1 MGASTSGRE
10 AARVVKFSQEG
21 SGRDLLVFSEV
32 SLHSSVLSLRSSII
46 TLVLYPPDAR
56 LLSSPVFCRVTR
68 RLGVGADQQE
78 NTSIHIIDAQTLN
91 THITVPVPYAPSGV
105 PQGVYR
111 TGLEGG
117 TWGIAGIAF
126 DPTGDWLYS
135 GTEGSVVEWDLRRD
149 SVGQGVW
156 DMA

>member
-1 MGASTSGRE
+1 VTQGA
-10 AARVVKFSQEG
+10 
-21 SGRDLLVFSEV
+21 
-32 SLHSSVLSLRSSII
+32 
-46 TLVLYPPDAR
+46 
-56 LLSSPVFCRVTR
+56 
-68 RLGVGADQQE
+68 
-78 NTSIHIIDAQTLN
+78 
-91 THITVPVPYAPSGV
+91 
-105 PQGVYR
+105 YR

-135 GTEGSVVEWDLRRD
+135 GTEGSVVEWDMRRD

>member
-1 MGASTSGRE
+1 VTIQSST
-10 AARVVKFSQEG
+10 
-21 SGRDLLVFSEV
+21 
-32 SLHSSVLSLRSSII
+32 
-46 TLVLYPPDAR
+46 
-56 LLSSPVFCRVTR
+56 
-68 RLGVGADQQE
+68 GVRADWQE
-78 NTSIHIIDAQTLN
+78 NTNIHIIDAQTLN
-91 THITVPVPYAPSGV
+91 THITVPVPYAPTGV

>member
-1 MGASTSGRE
+1 MTIQSST
-10 AARVVKFSQEG
+10 
-21 SGRDLLVFSEV
+21 
-32 SLHSSVLSLRSSII
+32 
-46 TLVLYPPDAR
+46 
-56 LLSSPVFCRVTR
+56 
-68 RLGVGADQQE
+68 GVRADWQE
-78 NTSIHIIDAQTLN
+78 NTNIHIIDAQTLN
-91 THITVPVPYAPSGV
+91 THITLPVPYAPSGV

-149 SVGQGVW
+149 GVGQGVW